1 MPASSVFWLSWQG
14 CICDLCH
21 PFSGIGGKSG
31 TTLPFSP
38 VHHSRPLRNLQS
50 QGPCDSWEGIF
61 GAGAHQNTAT
71 GFLWKQHEYFSV
83 WILLVVVR
91 VARLQHTQ
99 WLLSCLYLSSSSTLE
114 LQQWCS
120 VLRPAERLFWSRF
133 YGLIWIPAVR
143 GSKPAGAAEATSPG
157 CPRIQLHASP
167 RYTVKHLDWQRGF
180 VHSHFLST
188 EVFWDTF
195 LPLSSPQKVAG
206 IFCGCE
212 GQRDW
217 LLLE

>member
-1 MPASSVFWLSWQG
+1 MPASSLFWLSWQG

-50 QGPCDSWEGIF
+50 QGPCDSWEGIS

-71 GFLWKQHEYFSV
+71 GFLWKQHEYFSL

-99 WLLSCLYLSSSSTLE
+99 WLLGCLCLSSSSMLE
-114 LQQWCS
+114 LQQWCCLATS
-120 VLRPAERLFWSRF
+120 RKAVLVQVLRVNLNPCCQRKQTSRCCRGHIA
-133 YGLIWIPAVR
+133 GLP
-143 GSKPAGAAEATSPG
+143 
-157 CPRIQLHASP
+157 
-167 RYTVKHLDWQRGF
+167 
-180 VHSHFLST
+180 
-188 EVFWDTF
+188 
-195 LPLSSPQKVAG
+195 
-206 IFCGCE
+206 
-212 GQRDW
+212 
-217 LLLE
+217 